1 MEKEKINNKQE
12 NFMKG
17 VLILMISQIFIKL
30 LGLVY
35 KLYLTNKEGFGDVG
49 NAIYSSGYQIY
60 ALLLT
65 ISSVGVPNAISKLV
79 SEKLAIGDERSA
91 YRIFKIA
98 FLIFAIIGF
107 VCSAGMFLGAN
118 YIANVMLAI
127 PEAEL
132 TIASLSPSIFFVA
145 IISVIRGYF
154 NGREKI
160 STTAKSQTIEQ
171 VFKTILTIIIVEIIF
186 TVSSANTTLMAAGA
200 NLATTLST
208 IASFIYLY
216 ILYRMYKGEIGNK
229 IRNSQVKEKVKI
241 STIVK
246 RILIVSLPISLSAV
260 MSTLSKNI
268 DSITV
273 VRSLKTFLTEQE
285 AKMQYG
291 ILSGKVDTL
300 TMLPL
305 SFNVAFA
312 TALVPAVSSALAKK
326 DMKTATDKIT
336 FSILITILI
345 GLPCTIGLCVFAEPI
360 IRLLFPNATAGT
372 LLLQITAFTV
382 FFTVINQTING
393 ALQGMGKVIVPAV
406 AGAVGL
412 IAKLVLN
419 LVLVPNPNF
428 GASGAAIATVVNCII
443 SCAIVFIVLI
453 KNIKLK
459 MPIIKYIVKPV
470 LATFAM
476 TVCLLFAYSILN
488 NVIGGRIAIILALFV
503 AVAIYALAVITLK
516 ILNKDEIYMLPG
528 GEKIYKMLERLG
540 IYGKNEYAK

>member
-1 MEKEKINNKQE
+1 MQRESEKKE

-17 VLILMISQIFIKL
+17 VLVLMISQILIKL

-35 KLYLTNKEGFGDVG
+35 KLYLTNRDGFGDEG

-79 SEKLAIGDERSA
+79 SEKLAIGDERGA

-98 FLIFAIIGF
+98 FVIFAVIGF
-107 VCSAGMFLGAN
+107 LCSSVMFLGAN
-118 YIANVMLAI
+118 YIANVMLDI

-132 TIASLSPSIFFVA
+132 TIVALSPSIFFVA
-145 IISVIRGYF
+145 IISVIRGFF

-160 STTAKSQTIEQ
+160 SATAKSQTIEQ
-171 VFKTILTIIIVEIIF
+171 VFKTLLTIVIVEILAVGF
-186 TVSSANTTLMAAGA
+186 SANTTIMAAGA

-208 IASFIYLY
+208 IVSFMYLY
-216 ILYRMYKGEIGNK
+216 ILYKMFKGEIWHK
-229 IRNSQVKEKVKI
+229 IKNSKIKEKVRI
-241 STIVK
+241 RTIIK

-268 DSITV
+268 DSVTV
-273 VRSLKTFLTEQE
+273 VRSLKTFLSEKE
-285 AKMQYG
+285 AKEQYG
-291 ILSGKVDTL
+291 ILGGKVDTL

-312 TALVPAVSSALAKK
+312 TALVPAVSSALARK
-326 DMKTATDKIT
+326 DVKTAKERIN

-345 GLPCTIGLCVFAEPI
+345 GMPCTIGLCVFAEPI
-360 IRLLFPNATAGT
+360 IRLLFPNATAGAI
-372 LLLQITAFTV
+372 LLQITAFTV
-382 FFTVINQTING
+382 FFTVINHTING

-412 IAKLVLN
+412 IVKLILN
-419 LVLVPNPNF
+419 LILVPNPYF
-428 GASGAAIATVVNCII
+428 GASGAAIATVINCII

-453 KNIKLK
+453 KSIKLE
-459 MPIIKYIVKPV
+459 MSVLKYLVKPTV
-470 LATFAM
+470 ATSMM
-476 TVCLLFAYSILN
+476 TVCLLFAYNILN
-488 NVIGGRIAIILALFV
+488 SIIGGRIAIILALSV
-503 AVAIYALAVITLK
+503 AVMIYALAVIILK
-516 ILNKDEIYMLPG
+516 ILNREEIYMLPA
-528 GEKIYKMLERLG
+528 GEKIYAMLERLG
-540 IYGKNEYAK
+540 IYGKHER